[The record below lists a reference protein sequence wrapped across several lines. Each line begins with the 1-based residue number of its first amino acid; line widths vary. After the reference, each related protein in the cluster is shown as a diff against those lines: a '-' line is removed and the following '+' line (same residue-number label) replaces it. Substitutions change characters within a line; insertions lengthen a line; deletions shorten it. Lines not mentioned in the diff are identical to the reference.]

1 METRRQTLSD
11 CDSCSRTTAA
21 TYFPQCNTTASLPPG
36 ATTSCF
42 IATETAYSKGT
53 QNDYRFG
60 FCSCGFSAS
69 PVETI
74 TQPFLPNYRAPHNY
88 LTMLSHTST
97 FDVRSKAADW
107 HFRFASFT
115 TIDHLDS
122 TTIVHLPCIRHSQY
136 LSRCTFCGIR
146 RPVYRQNSSD
156 HNATGYHY
164 TPSATSFRPG

>member
-11 CDSCSRTTAA
+11 CDSCGRTTAA
-21 TYFPQCNTTASLPPG
+21 TYFPQCNTTASLTPG

-136 LSRCTFCGIR
+136 FSRCTFCGIR
-146 RPVYRQNSSD
+146 RPVYRQYSSD

-164 TPSATSFRPG
+164 TTSATSFRPG

>member
-97 FDVRSKAADW
+97 FDYRSKAVDW
-107 HFRFASFT
+107 QFSLRFFT
-115 TIDHLDS
+115 TIEHLDS
-122 TTIVHLPCIRHSQY
+122 TAIVHLSCTRHSQY
-136 LSRCTFCGIR
+136 SSKPAFCGYR
-146 RPVYRQNSSD
+146 RPVIVRYTIRQA
-156 HNATGYHY
+156 NAAFAR
-164 TPSATSFRPG
+164 PSPGLSTS